1 MTRPIFPARPAI
13 FLFITG
19 LAVAIYAVLALAARL
34 DANWAPALQA
44 IAPDMPPLVALG
56 LLLSGGSLMSC
67 TFGARILTIAF
78 AVAVIVLGSVYL
90 VEFGAGWQLPHAL
103 SVSAL
108 FGDTAGDAASVSLLT
123 ALNLVLV
130 GTMVAVLAAAREQ
143 LASDVIVALAA
154 SVVLAISLVS
164 VFGHVSGSRFVYDSL
179 RFSGAELETSLAF
192 IALGLCITVYIFSGS
207 ERIELRKWAPI
218 PLWFG
223 VFICTLLLW
232 QALRVQEAG
241 DAQQTVA
248 RTAAAMRA
256 DVAEHMEARTQT
268 LRRFA
273 ARWQIYQPSEA
284 QWRTEAIEYVKDLSD
299 LSALYWAD
307 GNLRVQWVEPASD
320 DKGGDKGASG
330 LALTDD
336 PARRAALDAAL
347 TQRDIAVTGSIDL
360 ASGGR
365 GLHIYAPVYPNSGGN
380 GAAGSRTGV
389 ASAGIIVGVF
399 RLQPLFDGLLKN
411 RFPGFAATLRQGN
424 QIIYDTA
431 GAGPSDEL
439 ASSWAV
445 TETIPL
451 NQSGDSG
458 WQLTVTPTRAT
469 VRGTQT
475 SIPEAALASGIGLA
489 SLLAFMAFLLQ
500 TAWRRSRQLS
510 ISNQALAYEVRQR
523 GAVER
528 AAREAEQRSR
538 LISSVVR
545 DYAIYTLSTDGLI
558 TSWNEGAQ
566 LTKGYA
572 AEDILGKHFSVFFT
586 EEQIERSLPERSLQ
600 LAATQGRYED
610 EDLRVTADGGEFCAD
625 EVITPMRDE
634 HGELQGYSVITR
646 DVTERKNVEQK
657 IRESRDFYMK
667 LIGDFPNPV
676 RRSDTSG
683 KCDYF
688 NQAWLDFTGRS
699 LDQELGDGWLEGVH
713 PDDRERC
720 MQTHGAALE
729 ARRAFEIEYRL
740 RRADDSYGSLLDFGQ
755 PFYDLRGRFTGYI
768 GACYDVTERR
778 AAEIALRGSEA
789 RYEAMTSNVPGMVFQ
804 LETDGANLN
813 FRYVSRKVYQ
823 LFRIGPGAVKADA
836 ESLLGL
842 IPPQDR
848 ERFTNS
854 LAEAA
859 RQMSEW
865 QWDGR
870 VLPRQREL
878 KEIKWVTVKAS
889 PTSLGNGKTL
899 WDGLLLDDT
908 ARRRAQLE
916 VEHSREQLRALSH
929 HLQAV
934 REEEKSHIARE
945 IHDELGGTLTAL
957 KMDIAWLIPRL
968 SSAQALLADRIRGM
982 SQLVDSAVY
991 AMRRIS
997 SELRPT
1003 LLDDLG
1009 LVAALQWQA
1018 AEYQKRTG
1026 TTCSVDAEPEESI
1039 VPNDLSVAFFRVFQ
1053 EALTNVTRHAKAS
1066 HVAVTWRE
1074 RADGYLLQIA
1084 DDGVGFS
1091 EGHRIKPTSNGIRG
1105 MTERARHLFGNVS
1118 VASAP
1123 GKGTTVTVSLPKANQ
1138 DEEPRS
1144 SATG

>member
-1 MTRPIFPARPAI
+1 MTRPNFPARPAI
-13 FLFITG
+13 FLFVTG
-19 LAVAIYAVLALAARL
+19 FVVAVYAALALVARF
-34 DANWAPALQA
+34 DMNWAQALESVA
-44 IAPDMPPLVALG
+44 SRMPPHVALG
-56 LLLSGGSLMSC
+56 LLLGGASLMSC
-67 TFGARILTIAF
+67 TFRARILSIAL
-78 AVAVIVLGSVYL
+78 AVAVIVLGGVHL
-90 VEFGAGWQLPHAL
+90 VEFGAGWQLPAAL
-103 SVSAL
+103 SVGSL
-108 FGDTAGDAASVSLLT
+108 FADTAGDAASISLLT
-123 ALNLVLV
+123 ALNLVLI

-154 SVVLAISLVS
+154 SAVLAISLVS
-164 VFGHVSGSRFVYDSL
+164 LFAHVSGSRFVYDSL
-179 RFSGAELETSLAF
+179 RFSGAELEISIAF
-192 IALGLCITVYIFSGS
+192 IALGLSLTIYIFSGA

-241 DAQQTVA
+241 DAQQAVA
-248 RTAAAMRA
+248 RTAAAMRG
-256 DVAEHMEARTQT
+256 DVAEHVQARTET

-284 QWRTEAIEYVKDLSD
+284 QWRTEANQYVKYLSD
-299 LSALYWAD
+299 LTALYWAD
-307 GNLRVQWVEPASD
+307 DDLRVQWAEPASGD
-320 DKGGDKGASG
+320 ESGDKAASG
-330 LALTDD
+330 LILSDD
-336 PARRAALDAAL
+336 PAHRAALDSAL
-347 TQRDIAVTGSIDL
+347 AHRDVAVTGSIDL
-360 ASGGR
+360 AGGGR
-365 GLHIYAPVYPNSGGN
+365 ELHVYAPVYRPGGGN
-380 GAAGSRTGV
+380 GAAGNPAEATLAGV
-389 ASAGIIVGVF
+389 VVGVF
-399 RLQPLFDGLLKN
+399 RLQPLLDGLLKN
-411 RFPGFAATLRQGN
+411 QFPGFAATLKQGD
-424 QIIYDTA
+424 QIIYDPS
-431 GAGPSDEL
+431 GPGEKL
-439 ASSWAV
+439 ARSWAV

-451 NQSGDSG
+451 SQGGDSA
-458 WQLTVTPTRAT
+458 WQLTVTPTHET
-469 VRGTQT
+469 VRQTQS

-523 GAVER
+523 VAVER

-572 AEDILGKHFSVFFT
+572 AEDILGKHFSIFFT

-634 HGELQGYSVITR
+634 QGQLQGFSVITR

-676 RRSDTSG
+676 RRSDASG
-683 KCDYF
+683 RCDYF
-688 NQAWLDFTGRS
+688 NRAWLDFTGRS
-699 LDQELGDGWLEGVH
+699 LEQELGDGWLEGVH

-720 MQTHGAALE
+720 MQAHGEVLTE
-729 ARRAFEIEYRL
+729 RTGFEVEYRL
-740 RRADDSYGSLLDFGQ
+740 RRADGSYGSLLDFSQ
-755 PFYDLRGRFTGYI
+755 PFYDQRGRFTGYI
-768 GACYDVTERR
+768 GACYDMTERR
-778 AAEIALRGSEA
+778 AAEIALRSSEA

-804 LETDGANLN
+804 LETDGASIH

-823 LFRIGPGAVKADA
+823 LFRIGPGAVKTDA
-836 ESLLGL
+836 EALLGL
-842 IPPQDR
+842 MPPQDR
-848 ERFTNS
+848 ERFTSS

-859 RQMSEW
+859 QHMTEW

-889 PTSLGNGKTL
+889 PTSLEDSRTL
-899 WDGLLLDDT
+899 WDGVLFDDT

-934 REEEKSHIARE
+934 REEEKSHLARE

-968 SSAQALLADRIRGM
+968 TPAQGLLVERIRGM

-1026 TTCSVDAEPEESI
+1026 TTCSVDAEPEDSV
-1039 VPNDLSVAFFRVFQ
+1039 VPNELAVAFFRVFQ

-1066 HVAVTWRE
+1066 HVIVTWRE

-1123 GKGTTVTVSLPKANQ
+1123 GKGTTVTVSLPKASQ
-1138 DEEPRS
+1138 DEEARS